1 MMFGTIIKNVKPM
14 TVFGEGTVR
23 NVFLAGLGVYSKGK
37 EQSEQ
42 TQRLLAT
49 QFKGFV
55 EKGTDVESETL
66 QRVETTKSVVLNKVE
81 SQVNH
86 VIRCTSGIDRT
97 RLLGLENSVDE
108 LTTAVDKLMQK
119 K

>member
-1 MMFGTIIKNVKPM
+1 MMFGTIIKSVNPM
-14 TVFGEGTVR
+14 TAFGEGIVR

-49 QFKGFV
+49 QFNGFV
-55 EKGTDVESETL
+55 EKGTDVEAETL
-66 QRVETTKSVVLNKVE
+66 QRVETTKSAVFNKVE
-81 SQVNH
+81 TQVNQ

-97 RLLGLENSVDE
+97 RLLELENSVDE